1 MKSKGGQA
9 TGRITYGKYV
19 SRWPEEDCERMTRTE
34 FEATRCL
41 LGATSYLA
49 HARDDLG
56 KRLECIPR
64 GKQRMAMLMGQVK
77 SLSNQ
82 IVDTM
87 TIQQAKQMRN
97 VMADMEMRMVP
108 KLTPSRSNI
117 LMPADAAK
125 TLVSCAQY
133 KCRECIAYGEEAR
146 KCELYKVLEALTPL
160 DDYGNGL
167 TCPYYRAEIED

>member
-1 MKSKGGQA
+1 MKGRGGQA
-9 TGRITYGKYV
+9 AGRITYGKYV

-133 KCRECIAYGEEAR
+133 KCRECVAYGEEAR